1 MEDNNNQNTPEPEK
15 KNPIVEKLRQ
25 VRKKTLYI
33 WIIALA
39 VLFGSAAMMYSDQ
52 AGQTLEAQEMI
63 ESLEEE
69 VEQLND
75 QYDILLSDHE
85 ELKSQLEEYQDQQAA
100 IDELNGKLT
109 ELQKQYDTLKAEN
122 DKLKADNESLKSQLA
137 EKTSSSQSSGTAG
150 GRLVDNSD
158 SDEMVWL
165 SETGSKYHSIPDCGR
180 MNPNNAWQVSRSS
193 AEAQG
198 YGACKKCF

>member
-1 MEDNNNQNTPEPEK
+1 MN
-15 KNPIVEKLRQ
+15 
-25 VRKKTLYI
+25 
-33 WIIALA
+33 
-39 VLFGSAAMMYSDQ
+39 G
-52 AGQTLEAQEMI
+52 
-63 ESLEEE
+63 E
-69 VEQLND
+69 VGQLND
-75 QYDILLSDHE
+75 KYDTLVSDNE
-85 ELKSQLEEYQDQQAA
+85 ELKLQLEEYQDQQAT

-109 ELQKQYDTLKAEN
+109 ELQKQNDTLKAEN
-122 DKLKADNESLKSQLA
+122 DKLKAENESLKSQLA

-165 SETGSKYHSIPDCGR
+165 SETGSKYHSIPDCGK

-198 YGACKKCF
+198 YDACKKCY